1 MSGWRPA
8 LAAFLAWAVHFFVAY
23 GLMLAFPAA
32 PVVAWLTIGL
42 GLACLAFLA
51 LTAMKPPRDRIVIA
65 AALLSAVAITWQS
78 IVGLF

>member
-8 LAAFLAWAVHFFVAY
+8 LSAFLAWAVHFFVAY
-23 GLMLAFPAA
+23 GLMLAFPAE
-32 PVVAWLTIGL
+32 PIVGWLTLGL

-51 LTAMKPPRDRIVIA
+51 WTVWSKPQDGVVRLA
-65 AALLSAVAITWQS
+65 AAVSAIAIIWQS